1 MFPGIDY
8 KNCVQGIGYVQI
20 ACKYVRG
27 PWTNPLVTA
36 ALSALLLLRQSA
48 SHLESYLTTSL
59 EHSRALPLSP
69 ASLFSLPSPCNHL
82 RKQAC
87 RGFRDNGAV
96 PTPGTVKLAGEGGK
110 GEKGGLSQ
118 GEHPSRSSLGMG
130 SMGLSGDPLGS
141 SCQRLNPSHHQL
153 LKTSGRRPE
162 GSAARSQSGF
172 PLGLHGVR
180 HATQTSLVPAGMG
193 LGSPA
198 TRRRLRL

>member
-1 MFPGIDY
+1 M
-8 KNCVQGIGYVQI
+8 QI
-20 ACKYVRG
+20 ARKYVRG

-48 SHLESYLTTSL
+48 RHLESYLTTSPG
-59 EHSRALPLSP
+59 HSRAL
-69 ASLFSLPSPCNHL
+69 SLFSLPSPCSHL

-87 RGFRDNGAV
+87 RGFRDNRAV

-110 GEKGGLSQ
+110 GEKGSLSQ
-118 GEHPSRSSLGMG
+118 GEHPSPSSLGLG

-198 TRRRLRL
+198 TRRRIPESSSTK